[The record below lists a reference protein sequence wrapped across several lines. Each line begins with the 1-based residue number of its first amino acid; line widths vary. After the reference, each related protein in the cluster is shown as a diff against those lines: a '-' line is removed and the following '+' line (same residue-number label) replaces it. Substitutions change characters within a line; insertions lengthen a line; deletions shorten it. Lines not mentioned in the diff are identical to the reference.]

1 MWSLTRPVVAA
12 TSWRGLRL
20 PQLEL
25 LSEDRDPDPR
35 LPGNHGN
42 QAPRGVPSTW
52 GPDFLLRSDAAP
64 DPDFCFLYLAF
75 LAEGF
80 RRRPLVEGQR
90 SSVAGLLWME
100 RTSPCPGAVGA
111 SWWWFGGVPET
122 TWPGCFVDANRNIS
136 ICGR

>member
-25 LSEDRDPDPR
+25 LSEDRDVDPR
-35 LPGNHGN
+35 LPSNHGN
-42 QAPRGVPSTW
+42 RAPQGVPSTW
-52 GPDFLLRSDAAP
+52 GRTSFLLGSDAAP
-64 DPDFCFLYLAF
+64 NPEFCFLYLAF

-90 SSVAGLLWME
+90 SSVEGLKSRHPLEGAHVPPSW
-100 RTSPCPGAVGA
+100 SCSYFLVVVWWNPGNNLARML
-111 SWWWFGGVPET
+111 
-122 TWPGCFVDANRNIS
+122 C
-136 ICGR
+136 